1 MNFTE
6 NVTKNFT
13 ENSNL
18 VEMMIRS
25 LLANVVQA
33 DFRQMQLEIV
43 QTEYAKMQQILKEAK
58 KDGLKKKYLKKITQA
73 IQMLSQ
79 NVTPYTETRAACAPE
94 LLVVIIE
101 ALMQTILGYGKKKKN
116 KVAQYMQM
124 VVALRK
130 QRDDMLNA
138 VVQHRVPPEHFLLL
152 TYPFVSCFL
161 GCNAYNESLANFVSS
176 SFSASD
182 YKTLL
187 VSTTAFLILLDF
199 AKTSADFQ
207 EDGLPLFQFKQP
219 LEVLKNANGLPS
231 VVYIALQRQGVFHKE
246 ISEANKR
253 SLERQ
258 YKRYSW
264 VVHLHEDL
272 TQRYIAE
279 TVVANKPA
287 IEAMYAKYPEMAS
300 KVLVTK
306 VAMQVREIFEK
317 NIFGL
322 VQKKFNTIALANR
335 KCSDA
340 RKNDSPLNALM
351 EKIAYNP
358 VTSTTRALTMHAAF
372 LQNLKFVLMQ
382 KPELLQIVQTP
393 EMKQRQAL
401 KQQALKQEALKQQA
415 LKQRAAAQQAVPDP
429 FVSDAFIYSMTMEF
443 DDLVRHEVEKKDACE
458 QQMLVEVLGDTK
470 MNILDSIF
478 NEIN

>member
-1 MNFTE
+1 M
-6 NVTKNFT
+6 V
-13 ENSNL
+13 
-18 VEMMIRS
+18 
-25 LLANVVQA
+25 
-33 DFRQMQLEIV
+33 
-43 QTEYAKMQQILKEAK
+43 
-58 KDGLKKKYLKKITQA
+58 LKKKYLKKITQA

-79 NVTPYTETRAACAPE
+79 NVTPYTETRAPCAPE

-101 ALMQTILGYGKKKKN
+101 ALVQIILGYGKKKKN

-124 VVALRK
+124 VVFLRK

-207 EDGLPLFQFKQP
+207 EHGLPLFQFKQP

-264 VVHLHEDL
+264 VVVHLHEDL
-272 TQRYIAE
+272 TRRYIAE

-317 NIFGL
+317 KHLRIG
-322 VQKKFNTIALANR
+322 TE
-335 KCSDA
+335 
-340 RKNDSPLNALM
+340 KN
-351 EKIAYNP
+351 
-358 VTSTTRALTMHAAF
+358 STQLH
-372 LQNLKFVLMQ
+372 
-382 KPELLQIVQTP
+382 
-393 EMKQRQAL
+393 
-401 KQQALKQEALKQQA
+401 
-415 LKQRAAAQQAVPDP
+415 
-429 FVSDAFIYSMTMEF
+429 
-443 DDLVRHEVEKKDACE
+443 
-458 QQMLVEVLGDTK
+458 
-470 MNILDSIF
+470 
-478 NEIN
+478 